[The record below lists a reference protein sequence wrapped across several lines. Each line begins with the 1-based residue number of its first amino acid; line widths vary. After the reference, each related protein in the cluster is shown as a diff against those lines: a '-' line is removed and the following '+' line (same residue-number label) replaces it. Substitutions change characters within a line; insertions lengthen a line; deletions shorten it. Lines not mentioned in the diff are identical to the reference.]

1 LLQRLAVVEVLLV
14 KDVFNFFV
22 ELRVLGIGLEL
33 GAEGFKGLI
42 GVGTL
47 DEKVFAFTASG

>member
-1 LLQRLAVVEVLLV
+1 MLQRLAVVEVLLV